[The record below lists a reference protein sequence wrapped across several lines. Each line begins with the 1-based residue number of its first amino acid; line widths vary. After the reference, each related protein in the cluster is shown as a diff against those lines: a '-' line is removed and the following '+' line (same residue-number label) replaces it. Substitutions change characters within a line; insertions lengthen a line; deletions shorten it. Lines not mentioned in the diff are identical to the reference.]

1 MVRQHRPIFGHGDR
15 AAELVITVPSARAT
29 LRHRAHLTVTG

>member
-15 AAELVITVPSARAT
+15 AAELVITASGARAT
-29 LRHRAHLTVTG
+29 LRRRAHF